1 MSKKDPRIDAYIKK
15 AEPFAQP
22 ILNHLREL
30 VHKACPEIEE
40 TLKWSFPN
48 FVYKG
53 GTICSM
59 ASFKNHM
66 AFTFWKAALMK
77 DANLFELNAKSE
89 VAMGHM
95 GKITSLKDLPNDK
108 TMLAYIKEA
117 ALLNEKGIKL
127 PSKPK
132 SSEVKEIKTPDDLS
146 AALKKNK
153 KAKET
158 YDGFSY
164 SNKKEYVTWLE
175 EAKTEMTRN
184 KRLEEAIEWMAE
196 GKIRHWKY
204 LKK

>member
-1 MSKKDPRIDAYIKK
+1 MSKKDPRVDAYIKK

-22 ILNHLREL
+22 ILIHLREL
-30 VHKACPEIEE
+30 VHKACPDIEE
-40 TLKWSFPN
+40 TMKWSFPN

-59 ASFKNHM
+59 ASFKKHM

-77 DANLFELNAKSE
+77 DASLFELNAKSE

-95 GKITSLKDLPNDK
+95 GKITSLNELPADK
-108 TMLAYIKEA
+108 KMIAYIKEA
-117 ALLNEKGIKL
+117 ASLNEKGIKL
-127 PSKPK
+127 PSKK
-132 SSEVKEIKTPDDLS
+132 RAIETKEIEAPTYLL

-153 KAKET
+153 KAKDT
-158 YDGFSY
+158 YEGFSY

-175 EAKTEMTRN
+175 EAKTETTRN

>member
-22 ILNHLREL
+22 ILKHIREL
-30 VHKACPEIEE
+30 VHKACPEVEE
-40 TLKWSFPN
+40 TMKWSFPH
-48 FVYKG
+48 FVFKG
-53 GTICSM
+53 STICSM
-59 ASFKNHM
+59 ASFKKHM
-66 AFTFWKAALMK
+66 AFSFWKAALMK
-77 DANLFELNAKSE
+77 DADKFILNAKSE

-95 GKITSLKDLPNDK
+95 GKIASLKDLPGDK
-108 TMLAYIKEA
+108 QMLAYIKEA
-117 ALLNEKGIKL
+117 ASLNEKGIKL
-127 PSKPK
+127 PSKTK
-132 SSEVKEIKTPDDLS
+132 TDEQKEIETPDYLL

-175 EAKTEMTRN
+175 DAKTESTRI
-184 KRLEEAIEWMAE
+184 KRLEDAIEWMSE